1 MAPTERMQKVAQ
13 VFRLKDIV
21 TYQAGSIVS
30 RMLINTSAGTVTL
43 FAFDVGEGLS
53 EHSAP
58 YDAMLIALDGE
69 VEVRIGGASNHL
81 SEGDMIIMPAN
92 IPHAVKP
99 LSKFKMMLVMIHA

>member
-1 MAPTERMQKVAQ
+1 MDPTEGTQIKAQ
-13 VFRLKDIV
+13 VFRLNDLV

-30 RMLINTSAGTVTL
+30 RMLINTPAGTVTL

-58 YDAMLIALDGE
+58 YDALLIALEGE
-69 VEVRIGGASNHL
+69 VEVRIGGVSNQL
-81 SEGDMIIMPAN
+81 KEGDMIIIPAN

-99 LSKFKMMLVMIHA
+99 LSRFKMMLVMIHA